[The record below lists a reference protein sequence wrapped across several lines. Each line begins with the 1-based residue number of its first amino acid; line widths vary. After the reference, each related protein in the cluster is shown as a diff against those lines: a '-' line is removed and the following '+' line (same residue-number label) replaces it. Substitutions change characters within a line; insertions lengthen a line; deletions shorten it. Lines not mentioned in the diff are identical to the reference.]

1 VSFSTVGRLSEVGMG
16 MPVEEED
23 VDMDDFEWE
32 LALVYHEKIISV
44 VTSFQRP
51 RQFINRVKNSP

>member
-1 VSFSTVGRLSEVGMG
+1 VSFSTVGMLSEVGMG
-16 MPVEEED
+16 VPVEEED

-32 LALVYHEKIISV
+32 LPLVYHEKIISV